1 MSRSLGRTDLI
12 ERVAALALLAACALA
27 PVAAK
32 AADLDTPKDT
42 LVIGISQFP
51 NNFNPLIDSMLA
63 KTYML
68 AFAHRRLTIY
78 NAAWKPV
85 CLLCTELPSLGKGT
99 AVYEKTKDGKDGIAV
114 TYTLDP
120 RAVWGDGTPITTKDV
135 LFTWKV
141 GRHKLT
147 GVADFETF
155 QRIETIDVHDAH
167 RFTLHLNKRTCDYAS
182 IDNFQLLPAH
192 IEADK
197 FKDPPE
203 YRNRT
208 SYDSDTS
215 NPGLWSGPYL
225 IVKVVPGSH
234 VVFEP
239 NPRWW
244 GKKPYFKRITV
255 MAIENTASVTA
266 NLLAGGIDMIA
277 GELGLTVDQALAF
290 QKRHGDKFVF
300 LYKPGLIYEHIDLNL
315 DNPFLRDRRVRRAL
329 IHAIDRQAISS
340 ELYASHQPVAHANV
354 NPLDAVYD
362 PNVLKY
368 AFDPKKAA
376 ALLDKAGWSDIRG
389 GIRHNAK
396 GEALYFELMTTA
408 GNKTR
413 ELIQQVL
420 QSQWR
425 QVGIGIRIRNEP
437 PRVYFG
443 NTVTFRKFK
452 ALAMYAW
459 LSAPESIP
467 RSQLHSTL
475 IPSKDNGWSGQN
487 YPGYS
492 SKEMDRI
499 LDDVEVKCEEP
510 QRQQLWNRLQ
520 NLYAE
525 DLPVLPLYFRA
536 NGYILPKWLSGIEPT
551 GHQYPTANWVEYW
564 GVGK

>member
-1 MSRSLGRTDLI
+1 MWRSRASIRLRHYALI
-12 ERVAALALLAACALA
+12 GALLASLIASPARA
-27 PVAAK
+27 
-32 AADLDTPKDT
+32 KDT

-63 KTYML
+63 KSYML
-68 AFAHRRLTIY
+68 AFARRRITIY
-78 NAAWKPV
+78 DANWKLI
-85 CLLCTELPSLGKGT
+85 CMLCDELPSLAKGS
-99 AVYEKTKDGKDGIAV
+99 ARFIKTEEGKDGIAV
-114 TYTLDP
+114 TYGLDK

-147 GVADFETF
+147 GVADFELF
-155 QRIETIDVHDAH
+155 RRIVKIDVHDDH
-167 RFTLHLNKRTCDYAS
+167 RFTLHVNKRTCDYAG

-192 IEADK
+192 IDAK
-197 FKDPPE
+197 NFKEPAE
-203 YRNRT
+203 YRNRSAYET
-208 SYDSDTS
+208 DTT
-215 NPGLWSGPYL
+215 NPGLWFGPYL
-225 IVKVVPGSH
+225 ITKVVPGSH
-234 VVFEP
+234 VVYEP

-244 GKKPYFKRITV
+244 GKKPHFKRITV

-290 QKRHGDKFVF
+290 EKRHGDKFVF

-315 DNPFLRDRRVRRAL
+315 DNPMLKDRRVRRAL
-329 IHAIDRQAISS
+329 IHAIDRKAISS
-340 ELYASHQPVAHANV
+340 QLFAGHQPVAHANV
-354 NPLDAVYD
+354 NPLDRVYN
-362 PNVLKY
+362 PKVPTY
-368 AFDPKKAA
+368 AFDPAKAK
-376 ALLDKAGWSDIRG
+376 ALLDAAGWSEIRNG
-389 GIRHNAK
+389 VRHHK
-396 GEALYFELMTTA
+396 STGQALYLELMTTA

-425 QVGIGIRIRNEP
+425 QVGVGIRIRNEP

-443 NTVTFRKFK
+443 NTVTYRKFK

-467 RSQLHSTL
+467 RSQLHSTM

-487 YPGYS
+487 YPGYRNP
-492 SKEMDRI
+492 EMDKV
-499 LDDVEVKCEEP
+499 LDDVEVKCAEP
-510 QRQQLWNRLQ
+510 ERQQLWNRLQ
-520 NLYAE
+520 NLYAAE
-525 DLPVLPLYFRA
+525 LPVLPLYFRA
-536 NGYILPKWLSGIEPT
+536 NGYILPKWLTGIKPT

-564 GVGK
+564 GARR